1 MSSQDLLN
9 RSKTKF
15 MMNQL
20 SSQETLTGIEMH
32 CEEVRTINAICINCN
47 KRFTS
52 MRAISMHLKVT
63 ASRHAVNFIHYG
75 NYDKK
80 TGLRNDS
87 SRIMN

>member
-1 MSSQDLLN
+1 MLLIVSWDN
-9 RSKTKF
+9 TRFNCRNKDKKARKT
-15 MMNQL
+15 QGL
-20 SSQETLTGIEMH
+20 VQ
-32 CEEVRTINAICINCN
+32 CDCN

-63 ASRHAVNFIHYG
+63 ASRHTMNFIHYG

-80 TGLRNDS
+80 TVLRNDS